1 MGMNSSV
8 EELMTLQETISQT
21 LQPTQRT
28 PANEESKDNMTI
40 NVEISLRNLHI
51 DPMER
56 FMGEF
61 VGTTTELSGLFK
73 IHASNVVDGKSE
85 GKLNLFSL
93 DFTTDEQISLW
104 VNRMEETWKRISVP
118 T

>member
-1 MGMNSSV
+1 MA
-8 EELMTLQETISQT
+8 LQETIPRTIQST
-21 LQPTQRT
+21 HRT
-28 PANEESKDNMTI
+28 PANEESKANMDI
-40 NVEISLRNLHI
+40 NEKINLRNLHI

-104 VNRMEETWKRISVP
+104 VNRTAKKLFRKLKGN
-118 T
+118 